1 MPCDTSGTK
10 SNKKKKISA
19 FVGLIFYLGE
29 TNKKN

>member
-10 SNKKKKISA
+10 SNKKKISA